1 MAVWKLTVEYDGTR
15 YYGWQEQKA
24 SRTVAGELRGAAEK
38 FFNERVDLAG
48 AGRTDAGV
56 HALAQVVRL
65 KGSRSAR
72 PQELLYALNDRLPAD
87 ISVLELEET
96 SASFDPRRD
105 AISRYYVYQISTR
118 RTAFAKKFVWW
129 VRDPLNVEAMSIASH
144 LLKGRHDFARF
155 SELQVDQRSTVVV
168 VEGVEIAQ
176 AGDLILFRISASHF
190 LWKMVRRIVGALVEV
205 GRGRLSVEDFGS
217 LLRPASKR
225 AAIPTSFDIA
235 ACTAPPSGLFLE
247 RVVYRDN
254 ERPGKLVPP
263 VPVHLYGRPSVGAP
277 G

>member
-65 KGSRSAR
+65 KASRSAR
-72 PQELLYALNDRLPAD
+72 PVELLYALNDKLPAD
-87 ISVLELEET
+87 ISVLTLEEA
-96 SASFDPRRD
+96 SAGFDPRRD

-129 VRDPLNVEAMSIASH
+129 VRDPLDVEAMSTAAG
-144 LLKGRHDFARF
+144 LLTGRHDFATF
-155 SELQVDQRSTVVV
+155 CDLQVDQRSTVVV
-168 VEGVEIAQ
+168 VKGVEIAQ

-205 GRGRLSVEDFGS
+205 GRGRLAVDDFAS
-217 LLRPASKR
+217 LLGPVSKR
-225 AAIPTSFDIA
+225 SAFVRSFDVA
-235 ACTAPPSGLFLE
+235 AFTAPPSGLFLE
-247 RVVYRDN
+247 RVVYRDD
-254 ERPGKLVPP
+254 ERPGQLAPP
-263 VPVHLYGRPSVGAP
+263 FPVSSL
-277 G
+277 

>member
-1 MAVWKLTVEYDGTR
+1 MPVWKLTIEYDGTR

-65 KGSRSAR
+65 KASRSVR
-72 PQELLYALNDRLPAD
+72 PLELFYALNDKLPAD
-87 ISVLELEET
+87 ISVLNLEE
-96 SASFDPRRD
+96 AGANFDPRRD
-105 AISRYYVYQISTR
+105 AISRYYLYQISTR

-129 VRDPLNVEAMSIASH
+129 VRDPLDLDAMRRASA
-144 LLKGRHDFARF
+144 LLKGRHDFVSF
-155 SELQVDQRSTVVV
+155 CELQIDQRSTVVV

-176 AGDLILFRISASHF
+176 AGDLILLRINASHF

-205 GRGRLSVEDFGS
+205 GRGRLAVDDFGG
-217 LLRPASKR
+217 LLGPPPRR
-225 AAIPTSFDIA
+225 AAVARSFDVA
-235 ACTAPPSGLFLE
+235 AFTAPPSGLFLE
-247 RVVYRDN
+247 RVVYRED
-254 ERPGKLVPP
+254 ERPGKLAPAFP
-263 VPVHLYGRPSVGAP
+263 VSSL
-277 G
+277 